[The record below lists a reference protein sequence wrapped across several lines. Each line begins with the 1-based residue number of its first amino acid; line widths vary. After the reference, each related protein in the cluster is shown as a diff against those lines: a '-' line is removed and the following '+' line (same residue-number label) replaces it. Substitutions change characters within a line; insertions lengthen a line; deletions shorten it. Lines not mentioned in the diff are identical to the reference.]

1 MRSSKVLSAKRLGAL
16 KLKIKIKADETNPIS
31 ILEPQA
37 VLEYWRILGPKAEA
51 SVIFV
56 SLAISD

>member
-31 ILEPQA
+31 ILEPQT
-37 VLEYWRILGPKAEA
+37 VLEYWIMDYLG
-51 SVIFV
+51 FQG
-56 SLAISD
+56 

>member
-31 ILEPQA
+31 ILRAPGRIG
-37 VLEYWRILGPKAEA
+37 VLETLG
-51 SVIFV
+51 FQGL
-56 SLAISD
+56 SLGNFCFFGSF